1 MLARQM
7 SSSERSYHMS
17 RSVCLAPSIR
27 FLSLSLSA
35 ITVSHSLPRSTGR
48 QTLKSFLIMRQTTE
62 KRLQL
67 FTHTNAHTSMHAQT
81 RAWSRHTHGE
91 TCTQVTWLRKGYV
104 KSINIKRNA
113 NGWLSLKVY
122 ICLCVFVFVCVDPHL
137 FMSLTVVKI
146 PNILWRSRMKEIPLL
161 N

>member
-1 MLARQM
+1 MCVHYM
-7 SSSERSYHMS
+7 VHMS
-17 RSVCLAPSIR
+17 VNCTSQWQTNNPAFVLNVLYTVGLKAAHVLLRHLLAMCTSGRTELP
-27 FLSLSLSA
+27 LSCA
-35 ITVSHSLPRSTGR
+35 YFN
-48 QTLKSFLIMRQTTE
+48 Q
-62 KRLQL
+62 
-67 FTHTNAHTSMHAQT
+67 HTNAHTSMHAQT